1 MIDAGV
7 GRTGTLSLKRAL
19 ERLGYERCH
28 HMEEVARSRE
38 QVVSWHAVAL
48 GAAPDSDHLFEGY
61 KAACDWPACDH
72 VEALVDYY
80 PDALVVLTV
89 RDEDRWYTSV
99 KETISAASNALPCG
113 LERMVPPL
121 GRFNRI
127 VAATVREGTFAGRF
141 EEPEVA
147 NGSSVSTSRG

>member
-1 MIDAGV
+1 VIDAGV

-99 KETISAASNALPCG
+99 KETIYAASNALPCG